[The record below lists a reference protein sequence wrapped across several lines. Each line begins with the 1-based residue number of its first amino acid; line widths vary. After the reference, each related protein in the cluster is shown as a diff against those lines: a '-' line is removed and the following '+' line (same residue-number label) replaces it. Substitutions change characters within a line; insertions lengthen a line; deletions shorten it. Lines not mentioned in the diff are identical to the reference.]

1 MHFRCFAL
9 LASFASFAS
18 SANTRTHR
26 LTHTVTHTSVH
37 TLKCPFVLQ
46 LQRTFLFWPQ
56 LIYASFLP
64 PRLFSD
70 FCHLTFAWLPA
81 VAVAFRFLFER
92 FENFNFEFLSSE
104 RTNVPLSP
112 PPPLPLRSYHK
123 KSAPQ
128 NGWRNGAALV
138 NARCLLFT
146 FNLIIVPFF
155 LGLSLQKFS
164 LVF

>member
-1 MHFRCFAL
+1 MPPPARSSVKFNIPTQLAWLNPSKRQPYDIPCCSRSHPVRHAL
-9 LASFASFAS
+9 PLLCAA
-18 SANTRTHR
+18 RILRILCILCQHTHR
-26 LTHTVTHTSVH
+26 QTHSHTHTSVH

-81 VAVAFRFLFER
+81 VAVVVVAVVFRFLFER

-104 RTNVPLSP
+104 RTNVPPSP
-112 PPPLPLRSYHK
+112 LEEPS
-123 KSAPQ
+123 
-128 NGWRNGAALV
+128 
-138 NARCLLFT
+138 
-146 FNLIIVPFF
+146 
-155 LGLSLQKFS
+155 
-164 LVF
+164 

>member
-9 LASFASFAS
+9 LASFAS

-26 LTHTVTHTSVH
+26 RTHTNVPK
-37 TLKCPFVLQ
+37 LKCPFVLQ

-81 VAVAFRFLFER
+81 VVVVVVFRFLFER
-92 FENFNFEFLSSE
+92 FENFNLEFLSSE
-104 RTNVPLSP
+104 RTNVPP
-112 PPPLPLRSYHK
+112 FPLPSRSHHK

-128 NGWRNGAALV
+128 NGWQNGAALV

-146 FNLIIVPFF
+146 FNLIIAFF
-155 LGLSLQKFS
+155 FVSRSFSSKFS

>member
-26 LTHTVTHTSVH
+26 HSHTHTSVH

-64 PRLFSD
+64 PLLFSD

-112 PPPLPLRSYHK
+112 PPLAPLEEPSEKVGATKWLAK
-123 KSAPQ
+123 
-128 NGWRNGAALV
+128 WRRFGQRTL
-138 NARCLLFT
+138 
-146 FNLIIVPFF
+146 PFVYF
-155 LGLSLQKFS
+155 
-164 LVF
+164 